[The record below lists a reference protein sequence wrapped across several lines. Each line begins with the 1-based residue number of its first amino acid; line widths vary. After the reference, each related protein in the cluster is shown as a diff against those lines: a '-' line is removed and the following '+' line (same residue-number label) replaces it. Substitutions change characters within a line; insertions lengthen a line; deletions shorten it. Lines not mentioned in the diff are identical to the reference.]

1 MMDAAKRT
9 WTACWSSFF
18 THIAT
23 GMVLER
29 SLILTV
35 AVFVWPL
42 SSARAQHDVS
52 VLSHGAAAVVHVRPI
67 TPQLKKLVDTGYA
80 LSTTFRGVVDGLEG
94 SSVIVHLVPDDALAP
109 DLDGALQFVTTT
121 PGFRYLRVFI
131 RTDLESA
138 VLIAV
143 LAHELQHAA
152 ENRPDA
158 VGGRRRILASSL
170 SSDRRQILSG
180 LTSRVLR
187 HDIGPEHREV
197 GLCRDPW
204 CVESPTTPNTGP
216 LGEDPRHRSVDGRM
230 TARVPSTRSP
240 SPMQICR
247 STCRISLPAV

>member
-1 MMDAAKRT
+1 MTEMMDAAKRT

-152 ENRPDA
+152 EIGQTPSVVD
-158 VGGRRRILASSL
+158 VGSLRALYRATGVRSCLDSHLECYDTTLAQNTGKLVYAEILGASSL
-170 SSDRRQILSG
+170 PRRRTPDHSAKTHAIVP
-180 LTSRVLR
+180 LT
-187 HDIGPEHREV
+187 G
-197 GLCRDPW
+197 G
-204 CVESPTTPNTGP
+204 
-216 LGEDPRHRSVDGRM
+216 
-230 TARVPSTRSP
+230 
-240 SPMQICR
+240 
-247 STCRISLPAV
+247 